1 MSEPMTCDL
10 CGSQVPL
17 HESFVVRIDVFADP
31 SLPPVT
37 QEELET
43 IDSGQNMAELLEQM
57 KGMSTDELQDGVH
70 RRFEHRI
77 CASCHR
83 AFLSN
88 PLGKPRRAGEG
99 MN

>member
-1 MSEPMTCDL
+1 MPEPVSCDL
-10 CGSQVPL
+10 CGCQVAL

-31 SLPPVT
+31 SLPPIT
-37 QEELET
+37 QEELQT
-43 IDSGQNMAELLEQM
+43 IDSGQKMNELLEQM

-77 CASCHR
+77 CAACHR
-83 AFLSN
+83 EFLSN
-88 PLGKPRRAGEG
+88 PLGKPRRAEEG